1 MDSRSLA
8 TLFYWVLGVILWVM
22 QAFQVISIFN
32 IYPDFLLL
40 LSIIFS
46 FSRGS
51 FKGEIFAFLM
61 GMLLDLMS
69 GALFGLNAFIFTLA
83 GACAT
88 PFQRLAKL
96 PNFIVFVFYTIIVT
110 VVKYVL
116 YHIFFAIYQETH
128 LLDFYFFLKIPG
140 ELVINMVFGVVLYI
154 LCASIDARE
163 NYEWF

>member
-1 MDSRSLA
+1 MRDSKTNSIL
-8 TLFYWVLGVILWVM
+8 LYWLLGIFLWLI
-22 QAFQVISIFN
+22 QAFQIISIFN

-83 GACAT
+83 GACAN
-88 PFQRLAKL
+88 PFQRIAKL
-96 PNFIVFVFYTIIVT
+96 PDFVVFLFYTIIVT
-110 VVKYVL
+110 IVKYVL
-116 YHIFFAIYQETH
+116 YHIFFAIYQQTS
-128 LLDFYFFLKIPG
+128 LLDFYFFLKIPS
-140 ELVINMVFGVVLYI
+140 EVLINVIFGIVLYI
-154 LCASIDARE
+154 LCVSIDIRE
-163 NYEWF
+163 SHE